1 MYKIKPTGRRLFKS
15 LTEMEK
21 KEIARRQAA
30 GQTQVSLA
38 LAFRCTDGIIRKVCK
53 HAGVGRWATLTPEL
67 EKEAVRLLWDGM
79 AFARVAKKTRL
90 PDSIIKT
97 LMAKHGIVHPVGGGP
112 KLPREKLKK
121 VVEAVC
127 EGNKYCKQIGRELG
141 VDRDS
146 VRRYA
151 HKVRGAERFLPGN
164 RVPPMTQRNSES
176 LVDSNFHKF
185 LDSLVHKGA
194 QAMKYETI
202 WRQFLEGYLER
213 NYNGVLPPDRSALV
227 SEVMTALFPA
237 ELQHFPI
244 KGEVRGYIVKAVD
257 SIASTQSGLVH

>member
-1 MYKIKPTGRRLFKS
+1 MYKIKPTGRRSFKS
-15 LTEMEK
+15 LTETEK
-21 KEIARRQAA
+21 KEIVDRTLA
-30 GQTQVSLA
+30 GEKQISLA
-38 LAFRCTDGIIRKVCK
+38 LEFKCTDRTIREVWK
-53 HAGVGRWATLTPEL
+53 AGGVGRWLTLTPEL
-67 EKEAVRLLWDGM
+67 EQEALRLMRGGLQQEKT
-79 AFARVAKKTRL
+79 ARRLRLSGTVVHELYIKYGIDPHRGAKLK
-90 PDSIIKT
+90 
-97 LMAKHGIVHPVGGGP
+97 G
-112 KLPREKLKK
+112 EKLRK
-121 VVEAVC
+121 VVEAVSV
-127 EGNKYCKQIGRELG
+127 GRKYCKQIGRELG
-141 VDRDS
+141 VDRNS

-176 LVDSNFHKF
+176 LVDTNFQKF

-227 SEVMTALFPA
+227 REVVTALFPA

-244 KGEVRGYIVKAVD
+244 KGEVRGYILKAVD

>member
-21 KEIARRQAA
+21 KEIARRQVA
-30 GQTQVSLA
+30 GETQVSLA
-38 LAFRCTDGIIRKVCK
+38 LAFGCTDTIIRRVCK
-53 HAGVGRWATLTPEL
+53 AAGVGRWATLTPAL
-67 EKEAVRLLWDGM
+67 EKEAVRLLRDGV
-79 AFARVAKKTRL
+79 AVYRVAKATRL
-90 PDSIIKT
+90 PDTIIKT
-97 LMAKHGIVHPVGGGP
+97 LMAKYWIVHPVGGGP

-127 EGNKYCKQIGRELG
+127 EGQKYCKQIGRELG

-164 RVPPMTQRNSES
+164 RVAPMTQRNSEC
-176 LVDSNFHKF
+176 LVESNFHKF
-185 LDSLVHKGA
+185 LENLAHTGA
-194 QAMKYETI
+194 KNMKYETI
-202 WRQFLEGYLER
+202 WREFLEGYLER

-237 ELQHFPI
+237 ELEHFPI
-244 KGEVRGYIVKAVD
+244 KGEVRGYILKAVD
-257 SIASTQSGLVH
+257 SIAAQSGLVH